1 MDWGAR
7 HGGIDELVALFSQVQ
22 PARGDVCIG
31 LGARPDRF
39 HAAQQNIADDP
50 RGQAGKRRHHGDTRP
65 VGGTHGVVRLGLR
78 QEFLAAAQIVGDAA
92 VPVVVPEVS
101 EEPLFQHLLPEFEV
115 SEEPLFQHLLPEFI
129 EGIFAILAVDEHGV
143 VPLFH
148 AEQDD
153 YPVPPEPVAKPAV
166 VIELVGG
173 LVYAAVAIVGIVVY
187 DGEIDPAVM
196 ALGNSLRA
204 VLQLLPL
211 LVCEQAA
218 DIIHILHTAA
228 ALPGSFGHFRCGAVW
243 RAVG

>member
-1 MDWGAR
+1 M
-7 HGGIDELVALFSQVQ
+7 DELVALFSQLQ
-22 PARGDVCIG
+22 PACGYICIG

-92 VPVVVPEVS
+92 VPVVVPKVS
-101 EEPLFQHLLPEFEV
+101 EEPLFQHLPPV
-115 SEEPLFQHLLPEFI
+115 FI
-129 EGIFAILAVDEHGV
+129 EGVFGILAVDEHGV

-153 YPVPPEPVAKPAV
+153 YPVPSEPVAKPAV

-173 LVYAAVAIVGIVVY
+173 LVYAAVAIVGIVVHN
-187 DGEIDPAVM
+187 GEVDPAAT

-211 LVCEQAA
+211 LVCQQAA
-218 DIIHILHTAA
+218 DIIHTLHTAA
-228 ALPGSFGHFRCGAVW
+228 ALPGSFGRSRLRAVR